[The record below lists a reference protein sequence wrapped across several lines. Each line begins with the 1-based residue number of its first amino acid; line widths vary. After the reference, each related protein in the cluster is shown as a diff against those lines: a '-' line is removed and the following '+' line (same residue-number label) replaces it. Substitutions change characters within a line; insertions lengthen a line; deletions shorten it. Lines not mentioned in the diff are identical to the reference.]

1 MTWIS
6 AEMKSRMR
14 ATAPLRSVNNNH
26 TVHYV
31 AAGNESEKKKIGNKC
46 WICKTQ
52 THWTDECQKF
62 LALHHEDRKNIV
74 QENHACFS
82 CLKRAGR
89 DHNITTCRRRK
100 QCTVIENGKQCEQ
113 YHHPL
118 LHQKTVTKVRASISS
133 MSENSEALLPV
144 ISASIHGRDGLY
156 KHGNVLL
163 DSGAQISLIRQ
174 ETAEA
179 LGLDGKKVSISITK
193 VGGEEEEMTTKVF
206 KVQVTPLDSKK
217 AFLVKAIGIPCISD
231 DVVDIKTRDIAESL
245 GLKTERFYRG
255 KGSIDLLI
263 GIDQAHMHTGET
275 RQAGHLVARKSPLGW
290 VIFGATPR
298 DAHGANRILHVKYT
312 VPVDLSDFWT
322 TEAMGVAVKP
332 CLCTEDKLSQVEREE
347 AKIIESSCQKVG
359 NRWMVSYRWKR
370 DPTLLP
376 DNKSQAT
383 KKLEATERRLTK
395 NPEHAQAYDKQ
406 IVEMSDMEFSRML
419 SKQEVEEYKGPIH
432 YISHHAVLRPESKST
447 PVRIVFNS
455 SAVFKGH
462 RLNDYWI
469 KGPDLL
475 NDLFGVVLRFREN
488 DIAFI
493 GDISKMYHR
502 IRIPEADQYVHRCL
516 WRNMET
522 DREPDVYVKTV
533 FTFGD
538 KPAPAMAQIA
548 LRKTADEAKDDFPEA
563 AQVLKDNTYMDDIC
577 DSVRTEE
584 EARELT
590 KCIDNVLETGGFK
603 VKGWLSNK
611 AKNSNTEQENTE
623 EAEIPQNTTEEKVLG
638 VAWNSHT
645 DV

>member
-1 MTWIS
+1 M
-6 AEMKSRMR
+6 
-14 ATAPLRSVNNNH
+14 
-26 TVHYV
+26 
-31 AAGNESEKKKIGNKC
+31 
-46 WICKTQ
+46 
-52 THWTDECQKF
+52 
-62 LALHHEDRKNIV
+62 
-74 QENHACFS
+74 
-82 CLKRAGR
+82 
-89 DHNITTCRRRK
+89 
-100 QCTVIENGKQCEQ
+100 IENGKQCEQ
-113 YHHPL
+113 FHHPL
-118 LHQKTVTKVRASISS
+118 LHQETETKVRASISS

-156 KHGNVLL
+156 KHGNVLP

-263 GIDQAHMHTGET
+263 GIDHAHMHTGET

-290 VIFGATPR
+290 MIFGATPR

-359 NRWMVSYRWKR
+359 NQWMVSYPWKR

-406 IVEMSDMEFSRML
+406 MVEMSDMEFSRML
-419 SKQEVEEYKGPIH
+419 SKQEVEEYKGPVH

-475 NDLFGVVLRFREN
+475 NDLFGVVLRFRES

-502 IRIPEADQYVHRCL
+502 IRIPEADQHVHRFL

-533 FTFGD
+533 LTFGD
-538 KPAPAMAQIA
+538 KPAPTMAQIA

-563 AQVLKDNTYMDDIC
+563 AQVLKDNTYMGDIC

-611 AKNSNTEQENTE
+611 AKNSNTE
-623 EAEIPQNTTEEKVLG
+623 
-638 VAWNSHT
+638 
-645 DV
+645 